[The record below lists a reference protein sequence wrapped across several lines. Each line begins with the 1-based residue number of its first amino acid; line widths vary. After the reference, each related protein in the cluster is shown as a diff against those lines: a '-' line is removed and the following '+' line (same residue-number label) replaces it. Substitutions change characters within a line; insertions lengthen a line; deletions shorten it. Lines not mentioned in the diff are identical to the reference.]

1 MFGRRE
7 RYLALVVLAVL
18 FAYVGDRLLL
28 TPLLAVW
35 REDGERVAA
44 LRAELLAAES
54 LADSLPNWRRERER
68 RRELSFPS
76 RRTEAENEV
85 LKMVAGHAVGR
96 GVLLKGLRPA
106 WRETGGAD
114 KNSPLLLELAVSAE
128 GNLAAVAGFL
138 HDLETMPP
146 PVRLERTRL
155 HSRAENGR
163 ALDVELV
170 LTALPGTVVAEVA
183 R

>member
-7 RYLALVVLAVL
+7 RYLAFAVLAL
-18 FAYVGDRLLL
+18 LLAFVGDRLLL
-28 TPLLAVW
+28 TPLLATW
-35 REDGERVAA
+35 RADGERAAA
-44 LRAELLAAES
+44 LRGELAAVES
-54 LADSLPNWRRERER
+54 LADSLPNWRRESER

-76 RRTEAENEV
+76 RRTEAENDV
-85 LKMVAGHAVGR
+85 LKRVAGHAVAR

-114 KNSPLLLELAVSAE
+114 KHSPLLLELAVSAE

-138 HDLETMPP
+138 YDLETMPA
-146 PVRLERTRL
+146 PVRLERTRF

-170 LTALPGTVVAEVA
+170 LTALPGTVAAEAA

>member
-1 MFGRRE
+1 MFGKRE
-7 RYLALVVLAVL
+7 RYLAVVGLVLL
-18 FAYVGDRLLL
+18 FAFVGDRLLL
-28 TPLLAVW
+28 TPLLGIW
-35 REDGERVAA
+35 REDGERAA
-44 LRAELLAAES
+44 ELRAELVAAES

-76 RRTEAENEV
+76 RQTEAENEV
-85 LKMVAGHAVGR
+85 LKTVATHAVER

-106 WRETGGAD
+106 WRETAD
-114 KNSPLLLELAVSAE
+114 QDRNSRPLLELAVSAE

-138 HDLETMPP
+138 YDLETMPA

-170 LTALPGTVVAEVA
+170 LTALPGTVAAEAA

>member
-7 RYLALVVLAVL
+7 RYLAVVGLVFL
-18 FAYVGDRLLL
+18 FAFVGDRMLLP
-28 TPLLAVW
+28 PLRAAW
-35 REDGERVAA
+35 RADGERAA
-44 LRAELLAAES
+44 VLRGELTAVER
-54 LADSLPNWRRERER
+54 LADSLPNWRRESER

-85 LKMVAGHAVGR
+85 LKTVAAHAVER

-106 WRETGGAD
+106 WRENAD
-114 KNSPLLLELAVSAE
+114 RDRNSLPLLELAVSAE
-128 GNLAAVAGFL
+128 GNLTAVAGFL
-138 HDLETMPP
+138 YDLETMPA

-170 LTALPGTVVAEVA
+170 LTALPGTVAAEAA